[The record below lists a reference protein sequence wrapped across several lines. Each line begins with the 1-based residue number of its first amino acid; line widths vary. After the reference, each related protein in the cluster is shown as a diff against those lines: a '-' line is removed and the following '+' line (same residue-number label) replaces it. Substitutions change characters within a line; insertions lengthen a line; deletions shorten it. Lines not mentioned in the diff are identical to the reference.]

1 MIRKTWVC
9 MALAV
14 LLVASCWKG
23 HTGTEESMQD
33 STWVEDTLMSD
44 SVAEVEEEMDEA
56 VEENRVDGSFDDF
69 IFTFT
74 RLPHL
79 QAQRTDF
86 PLPLITAEGEETTVS
101 NRHEVGDFGFLEGDY
116 YTVLYGSMRELEAEH
131 DGTDSLVRVDRV
143 DLESL
148 SMRTYTFERLNGKWH
163 LTRLHDRMFGEDIL
177 SDFYRFYARFSSDST
192 FQAQSVAPSAW
203 MPNVLYGSKEQFS
216 LIIMIST
223 SLRVYIQLSP
233 HYIPVSLRNSSGAIL
248 RRRDGRQTPPAAQ
261 CPCHTSASQCAG
273 WCSAGCSGYWR

>member
-14 LLVASCWKG
+14 LLVASCRKG
-23 HTGTEESMQD
+23 HTGMEESMQD
-33 STWVEDTLMSD
+33 STWVEDTLISD

-101 NRHEVGDFGFLEGDY
+101 NRREVGDFGFLEGDY

-177 SDFYRFYARFSSDST
+177 SDFYRFYAKFSSDST
-192 FQAQSVAPSAW
+192 FQAQSLAPQLHVSIHDTEDELSVIEGTIDANQW
-203 MPNVLYGSKEQFS
+203 TSFCPEVPSG
-216 LIIMIST
+216 IISNIRYNQHYT
-223 SLRVYIQLSP
+223 SQRIVMQKCGMGTGLQEVFVF
-233 HYIPVSLRNSSGAIL
+233 HH
-248 RRRDGRQTPPAAQ
+248 DGT
-261 CPCHTSASQCAG
+261 G
-273 WCSAGCSGYWR
+273 WHLKSYED